1 MAPIDIIL
9 PKEAMAF
16 YILNALGHDPALH
29 DFTPSSELGK
39 GRVLNILNGLD
50 IDLNGMSMFGGGEEP
65 PVDSGVVTQI
75 YDKISTSTGWGLV
88 KHAYVYKPGASREDL
103 TDLDDF
109 TIVHIPSQPT
119 GPTGGKPG
127 RLGVAPGF
135 VYTSEKTFSPF
146 EFTWTGNDSGIQR
159 YNVDS
164 SILYINP
171 AGTLMMDQ
179 KTYMPLANQGEFN
192 TTLQQFPDTVNAYMA
207 NENLTRLSPTAFIY
221 LPSLLESHV
230 RFKQLLN
237 EFIEYKSDDTGC
249 GLYFFNGIVNGK
261 REYDQV
267 AVDNIGALINDGPDW
282 FTYRAND
289 FWTNLTTAA
298 AADADAFILEIHNQL
313 TTTKE
318 LHTIILHFK
327 YVCNA
332 IKCGF
337 DYSYP
342 GGYFIQYDDNNI
354 YIFVIKWLV
363 FQKFQISP
371 SDINLNNAIDNF
383 TNACER
389 INTQVAGQPV
399 PNATDVIDFCEL
411 MLNTL
416 SSVKASQEDAIETVD
431 DEEEVVD
438 IAQSPEAYVNALF
451 VWDILV
457 QDPVVKNQDGVDT
470 LNVFW
475 SGNSFANVLQLI
487 ANIKTI
493 IGNLF
498 PAIEWGTDG
507 FPTNQET
514 KRELEIIFTDAVGTD
529 HAEGLFHYLKQT
541 DYKDTDI
548 SKINII
554 IALLQSL
561 LESLILRL
569 DDDQLVEFANS
580 IGIQLGG
587 GKKKSDIIFDGKFV
601 LAITG
606 QLGGRNARIR
616 AKLKELF
623 ASANDS
629 LPQYY
634 IDAVLGGPSYA
645 NVLAWNFPTQL
656 PFLFL
661 GFFAKIPAATMA
673 DDAQRQVVINAGA
686 VSPQIPVTLLDEL
699 SRDDF
704 NPNFNGIHYP
714 IHVLQVFLEV
724 YPPTQDSLTALNA
737 GLQTISIPFLFNP
750 NDDESSN
757 TFVTF
762 EYGYMYLLKCV
773 MIYFATGASFNIT
786 PFVELLHSCTNLYIE
801 MVNRANTILA
811 VSTALTNQQR
821 ICTGYCLGGILQSVM
836 TPMKPILNQFPKS
849 ALLSIETTEIN
860 RILASKAAVG
870 RSILQNAAFGDADT
884 KLYNKFIKWVDT
896 TYMPRRGTARF
907 HSNDKLMGRLKPD
920 LLAQGWTGN
929 VVGSLP
935 QTGGEKF
942 YINNAVSAP
951 FALGSV
957 NSNFF
962 CPISS
967 VMDNM
972 PICSTTTTAQLKNG
986 LETGIMD
993 VMIRDNPTTM
1003 TYRVRVVP
1011 NTDSSGAKIAA
1022 YVRIN
1027 GEVLIN
1033 VGDGDTSAGTTW
1045 PGGSN
1050 PAIVVNLVGGDP
1062 NPMDAKTCL
1071 RGIFTKYVD
1080 ILTNY
1085 GITSYENLLDQLSNP
1100 DPIATNLPSQLRRI
1114 ILEASFQKSLGDIL
1128 QELAGVAA
1136 YGGYESIANN
1146 PQYFPA
1152 GVPIFA
1158 TGDARLQLNNDRPSA
1173 VRTLLLILYATQ
1185 GINPNVIAGFMTEW
1199 KDKKKISISKYALA
1213 INNQTGGSGKGIIS
1227 KKGGTKKTKRTK
1239 KRRNKKK
1246 HTKKMKFRK
1255 APKSKK
1261 HRKTK
1266 RKGK

>member
-1 MAPIDIIL
+1 MDPIDIIL

-16 YILNALGHDPALH
+16 YILNALGHDSALH

-39 GRVLNILNGLD
+39 GRVLNILNGTD
-50 IDLNGMSMFGGGEEP
+50 IDLNGMSMFGGGEEEP
-65 PVDSGVVTQI
+65 PMENTVVAPL
-75 YDKISTSTGWGLV
+75 YNAISDNTSSGLV
-88 KHAYVYKPGASREDL
+88 KHTFVQSSKGRYGEQV
-103 TDLDDF
+103 LDNF
-109 TIVHIPSQPT
+109 IIVHIPVQPT
-119 GPTGGKPG
+119 AAAGGKPG
-127 RLGVAPGF
+127 RQGVAPGF
-135 VYTSEKTFSPF
+135 VYTSDKTFSPF
-146 EFTWTGNDSGIQR
+146 EFIWKSNDASRIQT
-159 YNVDS
+159 YHYQHNNS
-164 SILYINP
+164 TNILAINP
-171 AGTLMMDQ
+171 TGLDGDSTLAVNGKNYTLVED
-179 KTYMPLANQGEFN
+179 PVEFN
-192 TTLQQFPDTVNAYMA
+192 NTLQLFPDTVNAYIA
-207 NENLTRLSPTAFIY
+207 NKNLTRISPTAFIY
-221 LPSLLESHV
+221 LPSLLGSPI
-230 RFKQLLN
+230 RFEQLLK
-237 EFIEYKSDDTGC
+237 EFIGGYADCDEY
-249 GLYFFNGIVNGK
+249 FNHATAAEETAKI
-261 REYDQV
+261 Q
-267 AVDNIGALINDGPDW
+267 ALISTGPDW
-282 FTYRAND
+282 FTQRAIT
-289 FWTNLTTAA
+289 FWTTLTTAA
-298 AADADAFILEIHNQL
+298 AAGTDTFITEIHSQINFP
-313 TTTKE
+313 TKE

-332 IKCGF
+332 IECGF
-337 DYSYP
+337 HYSYP
-342 GGYFIQYDDNNI
+342 GVAFIQYDENDI

-363 FQKFQISP
+363 FQAFQVSDTL
-371 SDINLNNAIDNF
+371 DINMLNNAIDSF

-389 INTQVAGQPV
+389 IKQLVVATQPV
-399 PNATDVIDFCEL
+399 PDPKDVIDFCEL

-416 SSVKASQEDAIETVD
+416 SSVKASQEDATETVED
-431 DEEEVVD
+431 KEEVIA

-451 VWDILV
+451 RWDILV
-457 QDPVVKNQDGVDT
+457 QNPDNNDGD
-470 LNVFW
+470 FW
-475 SGNSFANVLQLI
+475 SGNGFANVLKLI

-493 IGNLF
+493 IDILF
-498 PAIEWGTDG
+498 PAMEWGADG
-507 FPTNQET
+507 FPTNQVT
-514 KRELEIIFTDAVGTD
+514 RQELEIIFTDAVGTE
-529 HAEGLFHYLKQT
+529 HAENLFNYLKKV
-541 DYKDTDI
+541 DYSDTDMT
-548 SKINII
+548 KLVTI

-569 DDDQLVEFANS
+569 DDDLLVQFANS

-587 GKKKSDIIFDGKFV
+587 GKKKSDIIFDGTFV

-606 QLGGRNARIR
+606 QLRGRNARIR

-645 NVLAWNFPTQL
+645 NVLAWDFSTQL
-656 PFLFL
+656 QSLFS
-661 GFFAKIPAATMA
+661 GFFAKIPAVTMA
-673 DDAQRQVVINAGA
+673 NNAQLQVVINAGA

-704 NPNFNGIHYP
+704 NPNFNEINYP
-714 IHVLQVFLEV
+714 IPGLQAFLGV
-724 YPPTQDSLTALNA
+724 YPPTRDSLFALNDV
-737 GLQTISIPFLFNP
+737 LQRISIPFLFNP

-836 TPMKPILNQFPKS
+836 TPMKPILSQFPKS

-896 TYMPRRGTARF
+896 TYMPRSGTARF
-907 HSNDKLMGRLKPD
+907 HSNDKLMGRLWTD
-920 LLAQGWTGN
+920 LNAQGWTGN
-929 VVGSLP
+929 VVGLLP
-935 QTGGEKF
+935 QTGGEKY

-993 VMIRDNPTTM
+993 VMIHDPENSM

-1011 NTDSSGAKIAA
+1011 NADSSRAKIAA
-1022 YVRIN
+1022 YVQIN
-1027 GEVLIN
+1027 DEVLIN
-1033 VGDGDTSAGTTW
+1033 VGDEETSAGTTW

-1050 PAIVVNLVGGDP
+1050 PAIPVNLLGGDP

-1071 RGIFTKYVD
+1071 RGIFEAYHD
-1080 ILTNY
+1080 ILTKY
-1085 GITSYENLLDQLSNP
+1085 GIISYENLLDQLSSP
-1100 DPIATNLPSQLRRI
+1100 DPSATNLPSQLRRV

-1128 QELAGVAA
+1128 QELAGVADN
-1136 YGGYESIANN
+1136 GGYESIANN

-1152 GVPIFA
+1152 GVPIFG

-1239 KRRNKKK
+1239 KRRNKRK
-1246 HTKKMKFRK
+1246 HTKKIKFRK

>member
-1 MAPIDIIL
+1 
-9 PKEAMAF
+9 
-16 YILNALGHDPALH
+16 
-29 DFTPSSELGK
+29 
-39 GRVLNILNGLD
+39 
-50 IDLNGMSMFGGGEEP
+50 
-65 PVDSGVVTQI
+65 
-75 YDKISTSTGWGLV
+75 
-88 KHAYVYKPGASREDL
+88 
-103 TDLDDF
+103 
-109 TIVHIPSQPT
+109 
-119 GPTGGKPG
+119 
-127 RLGVAPGF
+127 
-135 VYTSEKTFSPF
+135 
-146 EFTWTGNDSGIQR
+146 
-159 YNVDS
+159 
-164 SILYINP
+164 
-171 AGTLMMDQ
+171 
-179 KTYMPLANQGEFN
+179 
-192 TTLQQFPDTVNAYMA
+192 
-207 NENLTRLSPTAFIY
+207 
-221 LPSLLESHV
+221 
-230 RFKQLLN
+230 
-237 EFIEYKSDDTGC
+237 
-249 GLYFFNGIVNGK
+249 
-261 REYDQV
+261 
-267 AVDNIGALINDGPDW
+267 
-282 FTYRAND
+282 
-289 FWTNLTTAA
+289 
-298 AADADAFILEIHNQL
+298 
-313 TTTKE
+313 
-318 LHTIILHFK
+318 
-327 YVCNA
+327 
-332 IKCGF
+332 
-337 DYSYP
+337 
-342 GGYFIQYDDNNI
+342 
-354 YIFVIKWLV
+354 
-363 FQKFQISP
+363 
-371 SDINLNNAIDNF
+371 
-383 TNACER
+383 
-389 INTQVAGQPV
+389 
-399 PNATDVIDFCEL
+399 
-411 MLNTL
+411 
-416 SSVKASQEDAIETVD
+416 
-431 DEEEVVD
+431 
-438 IAQSPEAYVNALF
+438 
-451 VWDILV
+451 
-457 QDPVVKNQDGVDT
+457 
-470 LNVFW
+470 
-475 SGNSFANVLQLI
+475 VLQLI
-487 ANIKTI
+487 ANNKKI

-507 FPTNQET
+507 FPTNKVTRQ
-514 KRELEIIFTDAVGTD
+514 ELEIIFTDAVGTE
-529 HAEGLFHYLKQT
+529 HAENLFHYLTKT

-569 DDDQLVEFANS
+569 DDDQLVLFATD

-587 GKKKSDIIFDGKFV
+587 GKKKSDIIFDGSLV
-601 LAITG
+601 LLITG

-656 PFLFL
+656 PFLFS

-673 DDAQRQVVINAGA
+673 NYTERQAVINAGA

-704 NPNFNGIHYP
+704 NPNFNETNYP
-714 IHVLQVFLEV
+714 IPDLQAFLGV

-737 GLQTISIPFLFNP
+737 GLQTLSIPFLFNP

-773 MIYFATGASFNIT
+773 MIYFATRATFDIT
-786 PFVELLHSCTNLYIE
+786 PFIELLHSCTGRYIE
-801 MVNRANTILA
+801 MVNRANTILT

-884 KLYNKFIKWVDT
+884 KLYNKFIKWVYT
-896 TYMPRRGTARF
+896 TYMPRRGTAAF
-907 HSNDKLMGRLKPD
+907 HSNDKLMGRLGTD
-920 LLAQGWTGN
+920 LDARGWTGN
-929 VVGSLP
+929 VVDSLP

-1011 NTDSSGAKIAA
+1011 NADSSGAKIAA
-1022 YVRIN
+1022 YVQIN
-1027 GEVLIN
+1027 DEVLIN

-1050 PAIVVNLVGGDP
+1050 PAIVVNLLGGDP

-1071 RGIFTKYVD
+1071 RGIFEAYHN
-1080 ILTNY
+1080 ILTDPR
-1085 GITSYENLLDQLSNP
+1085 ITSYENLLDQLSNNP
-1100 DPIATNLPSQLRRI
+1100 TATNPLPSQLRRV

-1128 QELAGVAA
+1128 QELAGVADN
-1136 YGGYESIANN
+1136 GGYESIANN

-1152 GVPIFA
+1152 GVPIFG

-1239 KRRNKKK
+1239 KRRNKRK